1 MSGAPLIVL
10 LSLGRN
16 PVSGRVRAAER
27 DARAIAV
34 ALAIGRPVV
43 GLHAG
48 RPDDALRNYLGMGL
62 AALRV
67 VEIGEGADPIPALAA
82 YLMQNAGATILAGA
96 RSEAGDGSGLVPYA
110 LAGALGL
117 PVAPAVTHMEIGP
130 EEARLMQALPGGRRR
145 VLAARG
151 PIVATVDLSGPPVPQ
166 VARGPAAR
174 GAIEV
179 VAPGPPGATV
189 DLSPVVVADRPA
201 RLRPKRIGPAAQGA
215 PAGHR
220 LLHQLPPREAAREIL
235 RFLEEERLIAP
246 GLRRRLRELSEGLS

>member
-1 MSGAPLIVL
+1 MGVEYI
-10 LSLGRN
+10 SLGRN

-82 YLMQNAGATILAGA
+82 YLMQTAGATILAGA

-151 PIVATVDLSGPPVPQ
+151 PIVATVDLS
-166 VARGPAAR
+166 
-174 GAIEV
+174 
-179 VAPGPPGATV
+179 
-189 DLSPVVVADRPA
+189 PVVVADSPA